1 MAEATTSS
9 DEPAVRRQLDGIRN
23 LLERQQEDRV
33 AQQRGR
39 VDRALG
45 LAGSVLLPAGV
56 IVILLGW
63 YGAAHTPYVF
73 EQVPYLISGGLLG
86 VGMVVGGGLLFF
98 GSWIARMEQDAPD
111 VDRVVAA
118 IDRLREELRGGG
130 TAGVDGAR
138 ANGAGRGFVAT
149 PTGTMIHRPDC
160 AVVSGR
166 EDDGLVAVGPD
177 DAGYRPC
184 KLCDPLEAAPSARPE
199 SAT

>member
-1 MAEATTSS
+1 MADVTTST
-9 DEPAVRRQLDGIRN
+9 DEPEVRSQLDGIRS
-23 LLERQQEDRV
+23 LLERQQKAHEDE
-33 AQQRGR
+33 QRGR

-45 LAGSVLLPAGV
+45 LAGSVLVPAGV

-111 VDRVVAA
+111 IDDLVAA
-118 IDRLREELRGGG
+118 VDRLRADLAAGGA
-130 TAGVDGAR
+130 TVLGAAV
-138 ANGAGRGFVAT
+138 ANGVGQHFVAT

-160 AVVSGR
+160 SVVSDR
-166 EDDGLVAVGPD
+166 DTDALVTVGPD
-177 DAGYRPC
+177 DEGYRPC
-184 KLCDPLEAAPSARPE
+184 KLCDPLEN
-199 SAT
+199 